1 LDNGHIAEEGTY
13 EDLIQ
18 RNGPFQRLIAEF
30 GGQKEEQ
37 KEEDEA
43 EEEGAIEQKG
53 ATPAFSKLSRK
64 VMGRAAGTGKLEGRL
79 MVRESKFRSITAIV
93 AVIPIGIDGKP
104 FGSPKDR
111 LCTYQNMLQVPPH
124 LLTHLDT
131 GRQKGVWRLSQGG
144 TVHVHWS
151 CHDGRSCTDAGS
163 SGEALPC

>member
-53 ATPAFSKLSRK
+53 ATPALSKLSRK

-79 MVRESKFRSITAIV
+79 MLRESEFRSITAMI
-93 AVIPIGIDGKP
+93 AVIRIGIDGKP
-104 FGSPKDR
+104 CGSPKDR
-111 LCTYQNMLQVPPH
+111 LCTYQNMLQVP
-124 LLTHLDT
+124 TTCSDASGDRSAERCMEAIS
-131 GRQKGVWRLSQGG
+131 GR
-144 TVHVHWS
+144 
-151 CHDGRSCTDAGS
+151 DDPRSLV
-163 SGEALPC
+163 LPRWPQLY